1 MCATKDL
8 ADSLKTE
15 SSSEELAMRRNSD
28 SMLSSPVTVPRV
40 EPTAKADLPAERTAS
55 WCAPASGSKVS
66 FATTFPVG
74 SAPKP
79 PPVAAPPVR
88 RTPGLPTSMMTP
100 LPTRRSSA
108 TDRPSK
114 SARVASKEL
123 SACREM
129 PVQPP
134 PPPASTGASWMFK
147 SRMSHSILPAQPP
160 PPRSQTKHEQ
170 AAALMGLLAASG
182 LTMESLLQ
190 MNVDKQRETLIA
202 AATIRNSSRLT
213 ETERLQL
220 RKGQSVESDAAIK
233 RVSRKA
239 MVSFRMSSTPEGLE
253 SPESVQPRQ
262 PSIGHDRMSKGRS
275 GDADPRRAILDMLEE
290 EVAPAPAA
298 DPRKAMM
305 AMLAKRG
312 GGLGDEESAPAPAA
326 DPRKAMMAM
335 LAKRGG
341 GGDEEAA
348 PAPAAD
354 PRKAMMAMLA
364 KRGGGGDEEAAPA
377 ADPRKAMLAM
387 MAKRG
392 GGGDDEAPAADPRK
406 AMLAMMAK
414 RGGGGDE
421 EAAPAPSS
429 TSVPLKDCVKF
440 GKYFKMM
447 KVRLIRIT
455 KPPFRL
461 GSLSLSDDC
470 HLIASYCS
478 YIIFVLF

>member
-312 GGLGDEESAPAPAA
+312 GG
-326 DPRKAMMAM
+326 
-335 LAKRGG
+335 
-341 GGDEEAA
+341 GDEEAA

>member
-8 ADSLKTE
+8 ADSLKTD
-15 SSSEELAMRRNSD
+15 SSAEELAMRRNSD

-40 EPTAKADLPAERTAS
+40 EPSAKADPPAERTAS
-55 WCAPASGSKVS
+55 WCAPPSGSRVS

-79 PPVAAPPVR
+79 ALAPLPPR
-88 RTPGLPTSMMTP
+88 RSPGLPTSMMTP

-129 PVQPP
+129 PVEKAPP
-134 PPPASTGASWMFK
+134 PPTSTGASWMFK
-147 SRMSHSILPAQPP
+147 SRMSHSILPTPPP

-213 ETERLQL
+213 EAERLQL
-220 RKGQSVESDAAIK
+220 RRGQSAESDAAIK

-262 PSIGHDRMSKGRS
+262 PSLGHDRMVKGKPEVS
-275 GDADPRRAILDMLEE
+275 SDPRRAIMDMLEE
-290 EVAPAPAA
+290 EAAPSPV

-305 AMLAKRG
+305 TMLAKRG
-312 GGLGDEESAPAPAA
+312 GGGGEEETAPAPAA

-341 GGDEEAA
+341 GGGEEETA

-364 KRGGGGDEEAAPA
+364 KRGGGGGEE
-377 ADPRKAMLAM
+377 
-387 MAKRG
+387 
-392 GGGDDEAPAADPRK
+392 ET
-406 AMLAMMAK
+406 
-414 RGGGGDE
+414 
-421 EAAPAPSS
+421 APAPASAPKS
-429 TSVPLKDCVKF
+429 TTVPLKDCVKF

-447 KVRLIRIT
+447 KVQQTRIAHACCIM
-455 KPPFRL
+455 
-461 GSLSLSDDC
+461 SYEY
-470 HLIASYCS
+470 HLNKN
-478 YIIFVLF
+478 YIS

>member
-15 SSSEELAMRRNSD
+15 SSPEELAMRRNSD
-28 SMLSSPVTVPRV
+28 SMLSSPLTVPRV
-40 EPTAKADLPAERTAS
+40 EPSAKADLLAERTAS

-79 PPVAAPPVR
+79 PPAAAPPVR
-88 RTPGLPTSMMTP
+88 RTLGLPTSMMTP

-129 PVQPP
+129 PVQTP

-253 SPESVQPRQ
+253 SPESAQPRQ

-275 GDADPRRAILDMLEE
+275 DADPRRAILDMLQEE
-290 EVAPAPAA
+290 A
-298 DPRKAMM
+298 
-305 AMLAKRG
+305 
-312 GGLGDEESAPAPAA
+312 APAPAA

-364 KRGGGGDEEAAPA
+364 KRGGGGDEEAAPV
-377 ADPRKAMLAM
+377 
-387 MAKRG
+387 
-392 GGGDDEAPAADPRK
+392 PAADPRK
-406 AMLAMMAK
+406 AMLAMLAK

-429 TSVPLKDCVKF
+429 TSVRLKDCVKF

-447 KVRLIRIT
+447 KVRLTRIAE
-455 KPPFRL
+455 PSRHLGRL
-461 GSLSLSDDC
+461 LLSDDC
-470 HLIASYCS
+470 HLIASYRS
-478 YIIFVLF
+478 HISFVLISDIRSDCPSPQSCRR

>member
-8 ADSLKTE
+8 ADSLKTD
-15 SSSEELAMRRNSD
+15 SSAEELATRRNSD

-40 EPTAKADLPAERTAS
+40 ETSAKADPPAERTAS
-55 WCAPASGSKVS
+55 WCAPPSGSRVS

-74 SAPKP
+74 SAPSAPKP
-79 PPVAAPPVR
+79 ALAPLPPR
-88 RTPGLPTSMMTP
+88 RSPGLPTSMMTP

-129 PVQPP
+129 PVEKAPP
-134 PPPASTGASWMFK
+134 PPTSTGASWMFK
-147 SRMSHSILPAQPP
+147 SRMSHSILPTPPP

-213 ETERLQL
+213 EAERLQL
-220 RKGQSVESDAAIK
+220 RRGQSAESDAAIK

-262 PSIGHDRMSKGRS
+262 PSLGHDRMVKGKPEVS
-275 GDADPRRAILDMLEE
+275 PDPRRAILDMLEE
-290 EVAPAPAA
+290 ESAPSPV

-312 GGLGDEESAPAPAA
+312 GGGGEEESAPAPAA

-341 GGDEEAA
+341 GGGEEESA
-348 PAPAAD
+348 PAS
-354 PRKAMMAMLA
+354 
-364 KRGGGGDEEAAPA
+364 AP
-377 ADPRKAMLAM
+377 K
-387 MAKRG
+387 
-392 GGGDDEAPAADPRK
+392 
-406 AMLAMMAK
+406 
-414 RGGGGDE
+414 
-421 EAAPAPSS
+421 SS
-429 TSVPLKDCVKF
+429 TTVPLKDCVKF

-447 KVRLIRIT
+447 KVQ
-455 KPPFRL
+455 
-461 GSLSLSDDC
+461 
-470 HLIASYCS
+470 
-478 YIIFVLF
+478 